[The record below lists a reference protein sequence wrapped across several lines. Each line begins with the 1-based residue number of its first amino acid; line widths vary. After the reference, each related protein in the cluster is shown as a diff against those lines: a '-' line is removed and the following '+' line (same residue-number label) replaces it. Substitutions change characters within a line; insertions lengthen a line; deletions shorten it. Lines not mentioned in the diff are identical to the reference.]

1 MTPRGRGALKLVVQI
16 PCYNEAANL
25 PAVLAS
31 IPREIPGISCVQV
44 IVVDDGSTDGTAEV
58 ARRQGADA
66 VVRHPANRGLAAAF
80 RSGIDRAL
88 RMGADIIVNT
98 DGDNQYPQDQIPL
111 LIAPI
116 LEGQADLVVGDR
128 RAGSAPHFSPLKR
141 FLQRVGS
148 RVVSAA
154 SGAPVA
160 DAPSGFRAFSRDAA
174 LRMNVLSGY
183 SYTLETL
190 IQAGAARL
198 RVASVPID
206 ARPSDR
212 PSRLMRSL
220 PHYLLHS
227 GTTVLRAFVTYR
239 PLAVFL
245 PIGLLLIAVGS
256 IGIGR
261 FIYFYV
267 TEGGAGHIQSLVL
280 AGNLFIV
287 GFLVLLIGLVADL
300 VAANRRLVEE
310 SLIRLRRLEADRD
323 RDA

>member
-1 MTPRGRGALKLVVQI
+1 MQV
-16 PCYNEAANL
+16 PCFNEAANL
-25 PAVLAS
+25 PAVLQS
-31 IPREIPGISCVQV
+31 IPRCIPGITCVLVLV
-44 IVVDDGSTDGTAEV
+44 IDDGSSDGTSEV
-58 ARRQGADA
+58 ARANGADE

-80 RSGIDRAL
+80 RTGLDRAL

-98 DGDNQYPQDQIPL
+98 DGDNQYPQEQIPH
-111 LIAPI
+111 LIQPL
-116 LEGQADLVVGDR
+116 LEGRADLVLGDR
-128 RAGSAPHFSPLKR
+128 RPGSAPHFSPLKR
-141 FLQRVGS
+141 LLQRIGS

-160 DAPSGFRAFSRDAA
+160 DAPSGFRAFSREAA

-190 IQAGAARL
+190 IQAGAANL
-198 RVASVPID
+198 RVVSVPID

-212 PSRLMRSL
+212 PSRLMRNM

-227 GTTVLRAFVTYR
+227 GATVLRAFATYR

-245 PIGLLLIAVGS
+245 PIGIILIAIGS

-261 FIYFYV
+261 FIYYYV

-280 AGNLFIV
+280 AATLVIV

-310 SLIRLRRLEADRD
+310 ALVRLRRLEAERD
-323 RDA
+323 RDSGP